1 MSDNKQ
7 DDTQNWENIDTTG
20 TTISTVEGRAQI
32 TLDKRVTNKAFKEVL
47 EYLYT
52 DKVSWDKDT
61 DKDLI
66 KETQEA
72 AKYLGLNR
80 LEIIAETYLDKTKNV
95 AVPESTWWKN
105 MKWAFENLRGK
116 GDNKDYN
123 MSDLTLV
130 CKGDGHDVE
139 VPCHAVILTSA
150 CKYFHGMLL
159 GDVDNEEKKTMRITI
174 DDATEKQMEAILQ
187 YVYTREFNVDVND
200 VVGVWILANKFLLED
215 LQVECESMIMKNINT
230 DNVKDIKKIA
240 EMVQSKRIIELCEDI
255 EKEGKK

>member
-1 MSDNKQ
+1 MSDTKQ
-7 DDTQNWENIDTTG
+7 DDSQDWQNIDTSG
-20 TTISTVEGRAQI
+20 TTITTVEGRAQI

-72 AKYLGLNR
+72 AKYLGLTR
-80 LEIIAETYLDKTKNV
+80 LDIIAETFLDKTKNV

-105 MKWAFENLRGK
+105 MKWAFENLRK
-116 GDNKDYN
+116 GDYN
-123 MSDLTLV
+123 MSDLTLI
-130 CKGDGHDVE
+130 CKGDGKDVD

-159 GDVDNEEKKTMRITI
+159 GDVDNEEKKTMKIVI
-174 DDATEKQMEAILQ
+174 DDATEKQMEAILK
-187 YVYTREFNVDVND
+187 YVYTREFDVDVND

-215 LQVECESMIMKNINT
+215 LQVECESMIMKNINSE
-230 DNVKDIKKIA
+230 NVNDIKKIA

-255 EKEGKK
+255 QKEGGSKK

>member
-1 MSDNKQ
+1 MS
-7 DDTQNWENIDTTG
+7 TQNVDDSQDYQSIDTTG
-20 TTISTVEGRAQI
+20 TAISTVEGRAQI
-32 TLDKRVTNKAFKEVL
+32 TLDKKVTNKAFKEVL

-72 AKYLGLNR
+72 AKYLGINR
-80 LEIIAETYLDKTKNV
+80 LDIIAETFLDKTKNV

-105 MKWAFENLRGK
+105 MRWAFENLRRGQ
-116 GDNKDYN
+116 YS
-123 MSDLTLV
+123 MSDLTLI
-130 CKGDGHDVE
+130 CRGDGSDVE

-159 GDVDNEEKKTMRITI
+159 GDVDNEEKKTMKIVI
-174 DDATEKQMEAILQ
+174 EDATEKQMEAILK
-187 YVYTREFNVDVND
+187 YVYTREFDVEVND

-230 DNVKDIKKIA
+230 DNVVDIKKIA
-240 EMVQSKRIIELCEDI
+240 EMVNSKRIIELCEDI
-255 EKEGKK
+255 LKDGKK